1 MIHSRNLIG
10 RAMGLVALL
19 TVGGCAA
26 SASPQWDATFGDSAR
41 TLSAQQVLD
50 PAAPTRNGQKNPAV
64 DGRTTREAIA
74 QQTESY
80 RAPPPSSVI
89 NIGVGSGR

>member
-1 MIHSRNLIG
+1 MTPSQNLVG
-10 RAMGLVALL
+10 SATRLL
-19 TVGGCAA
+19 TLLALGGCAA
-26 SASPQWDATFGDSAR
+26 TASPQWDAAFGDSAR

-50 PAAPTRNGQKNPAV
+50 PAAPTRNGQKNPPV
-64 DGRTTREAIA
+64 DGRATREATDR
-74 QQTESY
+74 QTESY